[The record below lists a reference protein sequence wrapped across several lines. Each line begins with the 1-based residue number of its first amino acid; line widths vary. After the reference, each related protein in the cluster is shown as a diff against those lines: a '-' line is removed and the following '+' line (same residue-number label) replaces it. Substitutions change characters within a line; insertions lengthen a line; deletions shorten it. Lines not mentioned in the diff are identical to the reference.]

1 MADQG
6 AVVKELHRDLARKW
20 LLHETDIVRF
30 WKGFTKAQR
39 VKAIRDGAMEGQDLK
54 HSTDTSMGNVYEF
67 MPEWDLKDLTEAD
80 ADTMLELL
88 RYRATTSLFEQY
100 SGSRLPNE
108 VLGDHAL
115 ILHMQDT
122 KNLRHA
128 DEAKFRNSY
137 TFFMDDS
144 KWGQSYDIKAQHSS
158 VLAGFEP
165 AIRANVCVPRALGEL
180 IINRQ
185 MYLLQALNVV
195 IEDILEIGKGD
206 ERSGKKPVKKN
217 AKIATAALAK
227 LAIRDQVQPIKLTLA
242 DVRDTAKEQ
251 SASIRDYLNLL
262 FSEPTLLSHAI
273 NLAFFSRPELV
284 PDEKGRVLPVHTDR
298 YISAAFF
305 EAVHQSYRAAAAWAY
320 ICSLLKLL
328 QDATDKSHKA
338 IILQEISNMCQL
350 VYENTQALLK
360 RHISIGI
367 GAKYFRRASNSYTN
381 GNARV
386 GMKVVPEDLTRA
398 DPQLHYLLRLCQ
410 AETDPAKAVA
420 WMEKLGQLYNTHP
433 SERDRIS
440 EREFDNLCEHAVTIM
455 FIQDLS
461 AAIVMP
467 KVSRKNGQA
476 YTSRTQDL
484 EKELNQVRDS
494 IDLSDFVVPIDN
506 IKATDVAQGALQALD
521 DAVITSTG
529 AELGFLYEDVIE
541 DCLQDLKNQFQQAK
555 AKAKADAKQLERARA
570 TAAATQATEQDHKA
584 RIEQRRSKEKTRP
597 ARSAPFEPETS
608 HQGAIAAREEN
619 STDPRPSP
627 LKVKNSTKT
636 VFQNL
641 FKKSEARGTI
651 SWDGFTAAM
660 ADVGF
665 SVIPKFGSVFTFSP
679 KEDVGLKQSL
689 TLHRPHGSTVEPW
702 LQTVLAQRLKRIYG
716 WTADD
721 FVTAS

>member
-1 MADQG
+1 
-6 AVVKELHRDLARKW
+6 
-20 LLHETDIVRF
+20 
-30 WKGFTKAQR
+30 
-39 VKAIRDGAMEGQDLK
+39 
-54 HSTDTSMGNVYEF
+54 
-67 MPEWDLKDLTEAD
+67 
-80 ADTMLELL
+80 
-88 RYRATTSLFEQY
+88 
-100 SGSRLPNE
+100 
-108 VLGDHAL
+108 
-115 ILHMQDT
+115 
-122 KNLRHA
+122 
-128 DEAKFRNSY
+128 
-137 TFFMDDS
+137 
-144 KWGQSYDIKAQHSS
+144 
-158 VLAGFEP
+158 
-165 AIRANVCVPRALGEL
+165 
-180 IINRQ
+180 
-185 MYLLQALNVV
+185 
-195 IEDILEIGKGD
+195 
-206 ERSGKKPVKKN
+206 
-217 AKIATAALAK
+217 
-227 LAIRDQVQPIKLTLA
+227 LA

-320 ICSLLKLL
+320 ICNLLKLL
-328 QDATDKSHKA
+328 QDAADKSHKA

-440 EREFDNLCEHAVTIM
+440 EREFDNLCEHAVTVM

-570 TAAATQATEQDHKA
+570 TAAATQAT
-584 RIEQRRSKEKTRP
+584 
-597 ARSAPFEPETS
+597 
-608 HQGAIAAREEN
+608 
-619 STDPRPSP
+619 
-627 LKVKNSTKT
+627 
-636 VFQNL
+636 
-641 FKKSEARGTI
+641 
-651 SWDGFTAAM
+651 
-660 ADVGF
+660 
-665 SVIPKFGSVFTFSP
+665 
-679 KEDVGLKQSL
+679 
-689 TLHRPHGSTVEPW
+689 
-702 LQTVLAQRLKRIYG
+702 
-716 WTADD
+716 
-721 FVTAS
+721 